1 MDIIK
6 VRKLYKKFKDLVAVD
21 GIDLDVKKGE
31 CLGILGPN
39 GAGKTTLI
47 RMITAVSPPNAGTIH
62 VLGKDLNENSR
73 QIKAEFG
80 VIPQIDNLDFELTV
94 IQNLTTFARYYDIP
108 KEEAIRRSVDI
119 LKLFQLEEKTNS
131 QIKELSGGM
140 RRRLILAR
148 GLINE
153 PKIIIL
159 DEPTTGL
166 DPQSKFMVWQK
177 LKELKRRGITEL
189 ISTQNMDEAAILCD
203 RVAILHNGRILA
215 LGSPK
220 KLVKQYVG
228 DKILEIEVTP
238 DEKESVIK
246 ELRKRRIDYIDTG
259 GTIQIIKQD
268 ADKLADDF
276 KALSW
281 HVWPRIATLED
292 VFLELTG
299 RTLIE

>member
-6 VRKLYKKFKDLVAVD
+6 IRGLYKKFKDLVAVN

-39 GAGKTTLI
+39 GAGKTTFI
-47 RMITAVSPPNAGTIH
+47 RMITAVSPPNAGSIH
-62 VLGKDLNENSR
+62 VLGKDLSEDSR
-73 QIKAEFG
+73 QIKAKFG
-80 VIPQIDNLDFELTV
+80 VIPQIDNLDSELTV

-108 KEEAIRRSVDI
+108 KKEALRRSADI

-153 PKIIIL
+153 PEIIIL
-159 DEPTTGL
+159 DEPTVGL

-177 LKELKRRGITEL
+177 LKELKRRGITEI

-203 RVAILHNGRILA
+203 RVAILHSGKILA
-215 LGSPK
+215 LDSPK
-220 KLVKQYVG
+220 KLVKQHVG
-228 DKILEIEVTP
+228 AKILEIEVAP

-246 ELRKRRIDYIDTG
+246 ELIKRQVNYADTG

-268 ADKLADDF
+268 TDRLADDLES
-276 KALSW
+276 LSW

-299 RTLIE
+299 RALEE

>member
-1 MDIIK
+1 
-6 VRKLYKKFKDLVAVD
+6 
-21 GIDLDVKKGE
+21 
-31 CLGILGPN
+31 
-39 GAGKTTLI
+39 
-47 RMITAVSPPNAGTIH
+47 MITAVSVPSKGSIH
-62 VLGKDLNENSR
+62 ILGKDLSKNSR

-80 VIPQIDNLDFELTV
+80 VIPQIDNLDSELTV

-108 KEEAIRRSVDI
+108 KDEALRRSADI
-119 LKLFQLEEKTNS
+119 LKLFRLEEKINS

-189 ISTQNMDEAAILCD
+189 ISTQNMDEAAFLCD
-203 RVAILHNGRILA
+203 RVAILHKGKMLA
-215 LGSPK
+215 LDSPK
-220 KLVKQYVG
+220 NLVKQHVG
-228 DKILEIEVTP
+228 AKVLEIEVTP

-259 GTIQIIKQD
+259 GTIQIIKRD

-276 KALSW
+276 EALSW

>member
-6 VRKLYKKFKDLVAVD
+6 VRGLHKKFKNVVAVD
-21 GIDLDVKKGE
+21 GIDLDVKNGE

-47 RMITAVSPPNAGTIH
+47 RMITAVSPQDKGSIH
-62 VLGKDLNENSR
+62 ILGEDLSKNPR
-73 QIKAEFG
+73 QIKAKFG
-80 VIPQIDNLDFELTV
+80 VIPQLDNLDSELTV

-108 KEEAIRRSVDI
+108 KEEALRRSADI

-140 RRRLILAR
+140 RRRLIIAR

-153 PKIIIL
+153 PKIMIL
-159 DEPTTGL
+159 DEPTVGL

-203 RVAILHNGRILA
+203 RVAILHRGKILA
-215 LGSPK
+215 LDSPK
-220 KLVKQYVG
+220 KLVKQHVG
-228 DKILEIEVTP
+228 TKILEIEVTP

-246 ELRKRRIDYIDTG
+246 ELGRRRVAYADTG
-259 GTIQIIKQD
+259 GIIQIIKQD
-268 ADKLADDF
+268 TDRLADDF
-276 KALSW
+276 EALSW
-281 HVWPRIATLED
+281 HIWPRIATLED

-299 RTLIE
+299 RTLVE